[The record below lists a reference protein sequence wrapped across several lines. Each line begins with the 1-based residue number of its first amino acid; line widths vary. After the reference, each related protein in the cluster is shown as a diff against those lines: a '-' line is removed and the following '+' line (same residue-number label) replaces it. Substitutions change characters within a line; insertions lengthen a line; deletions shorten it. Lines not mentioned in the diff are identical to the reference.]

1 VTAIPLEEADMVPRP
16 RCSTCFKPFFLTVS
30 LFAMAFGCDDKP
42 RADDYGDGNDTD
54 TAAALPLA
62 AGVTM
67 TAIELYQAVLIPVMT
82 DGEGAGDSG
91 VTVIAGKDAFVRVY
105 VQYDSGFEARELY
118 LRVELLG
125 GETVESANA
134 LIDVTDEMIAVPSAQ
149 ENVSSTLNVLVPG
162 DIIQGGRTLVVSLR
176 ETSEDEGSG
185 DNPGAIWP
193 AEGEG
198 YDLGIAEETA
208 PTKLVL
214 VPVEYNADGSGRLP
228 DTSEA
233 MVESYA
239 ELFSAMYPISGIE
252 ITVDAPMPYSGNVA
266 AMGNGWDGLLS
277 AVMQRRTDNAAGND
291 EFYYGLVAPADA
303 FSGPGGYCP
312 GGCVT
317 GLSNLSGGPGAS
329 QVGCGIGY
337 SGSES
342 TYTAAHEVGHTFG
355 RSHAPGCGAA
365 GPFDGYPYDTGLVGV
380 FGYDPTESIPDF
392 QKLKSPETYYD
403 IMSYCTPQWI
413 SDFTYMGLYERVEQI
428 AQLPSVSPPPGG
440 DTTWLTVFVGTDGT
454 AERGPTLDS
463 ALPFEGELRRV
474 SLLDAKGALV
484 DEVDG
489 VFLPRADLGGGLVAF
504 RNPAP
509 TVTAGRVVG
518 YPAVDLR

>member
-1 VTAIPLEEADMVPRP
+1 MAIPLEEADMVPRP
-16 RCSTCFKPFFLTVS
+16 RCSTCFKPLFLAAS
-30 LFAMAFGCDDKP
+30 LFVLASGCDDKP
-42 RADDYGDGNDTD
+42 RADDYGNGNDTD

-67 TAIELYQAVLIPVMT
+67 TAIELYQAVLIPVMA
-82 DGEGAGDSG
+82 DGEAAGDSG
-91 VTVIAGKDAFVRVY
+91 VTVVAGKDAFVRVY
-105 VQYDSGFEARELY
+105 VQYDSGFEARELN

-125 GETVESANA
+125 GEAVESANA
-134 LIDVTDEMIAVPSAQ
+134 LIDVTDEMIAVPSTQ
-149 ENVSSTLNVLVPG
+149 ENLSSTLNVLVPG
-162 DIIQGGRTLVVSLR
+162 GIIQGGRSLVVSLQ
-176 ETSEDEGSG
+176 EISEDEGAG

-193 AEGEG
+193 AEEGG
-198 YDLGIAEETA
+198 YDLGIAEEMA

-233 MVESYA
+233 MIESYA
-239 ELFSAMYPISGIE
+239 EVFRAMYPISGIE
-252 ITVDAPMPYSGNVA
+252 ITVDDPMPFSQNVA

-277 AVMQRRTDNAAGND
+277 AVMQRRSDNAASND
-291 EFYYGLVAPADA
+291 EFYYGLVRPADNFA
-303 FSGPGGYCP
+303 GPGGYC
-312 GGCVT
+312 GAGCVT
-317 GLSNLSGGPGAS
+317 GLSNLSGGPGPS

-365 GPFDGYPYDTGLVGV
+365 GPFDGYPYETGLTGV
-380 FGYDPTESIPDF
+380 IGYDPAESTPDN

-428 AQLPSVSPPPGG
+428 AQLASVVPPPGG
-440 DTTWLTVFVGTDGT
+440 DTTWLTVFVGADGT

-463 ALPFEGELRRV
+463 ALPLEGELRSV
-474 SLLDAKGALV
+474 ALLDAAGALV

-489 VFLPRADLGGGLVAF
+489 VFMPRADLGGGLVAF
-504 RNPAP
+504 RNPPLA
-509 TVTAGRVVG
+509 VTAGRVAG
-518 YPAVDLR
+518 YPAVELR